1 MQERNYPVY
10 DLNVAAVVIGW
21 NWEALY
27 ILWIDIEVVGNN
39 KSWDILL
46 SEDVR
51 RVLQLMDRLMLC
63 D

>member
-1 MQERNYPVY
+1 MQERNYLIY

-39 KSWDILL
+39 NSWDILL

-51 RVLQLMDRLMLC
+51 RVLHLMDRLMLC